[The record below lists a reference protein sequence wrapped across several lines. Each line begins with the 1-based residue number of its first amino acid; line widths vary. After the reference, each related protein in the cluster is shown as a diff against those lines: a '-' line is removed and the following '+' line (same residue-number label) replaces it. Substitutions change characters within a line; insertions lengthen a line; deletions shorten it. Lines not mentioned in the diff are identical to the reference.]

1 MKKVLALVLALAMVL
16 SLAACGGSSSSSTTT
31 SDSSAAATTDGS
43 TSDGDTTTL
52 NINLASEPDYLD
64 PALNSSVD
72 GGCLAVN
79 SFEGLMTY
87 SADGE
92 LVEGCAESYTV
103 SDDGLTYTFTL
114 REGLKWSNG
123 EDLDASDFEY
133 SWRRAA
139 DVSTAAD
146 YQYLYEILA
155 DGQYDESGSFIGLGD
170 DAVVAQRRRHHPD
183 CPAGL
188 CLPLLPGFVRLPRLL
203 PRL

>member
-31 SDSSAAATTDGS
+31 SDSSAAADGTTA
-43 TSDGDTTTL
+43 SDSATNTDTTTL
-52 NINLASEPDYLD
+52 NINLTSEPDYLD

-103 SDDGLTYTFTL
+103 SDDGLTYTFTM

-139 DVSTAAD
+139 DVETAAD
-146 YQYLYEILA
+146 YNYLY
-155 DGQYDESGSFIGLGD
+155 
-170 DAVVAQRRRHHPD
+170 
-183 CPAGL
+183 
-188 CLPLLPGFVRLPRLL
+188 
-203 PRL
+203 